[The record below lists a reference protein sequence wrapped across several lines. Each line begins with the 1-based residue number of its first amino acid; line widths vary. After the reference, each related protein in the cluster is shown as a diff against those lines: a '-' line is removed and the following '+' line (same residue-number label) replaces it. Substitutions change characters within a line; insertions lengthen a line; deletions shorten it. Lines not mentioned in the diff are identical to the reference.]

1 MEEKKYAQSIGGLWK
16 KQSKY
21 GEFLTGSIEVD
32 GKKINIILKENT
44 KKKSDKS
51 PDFFINENTY
61 KKDGITEA
69 FPNAKVVETK
79 AKQDGFVDEEEKDSI
94 PFSSSF

>member
-51 PDFFINENTY
+51 PDYFINLNDY

-69 FPNAKVVETK
+69 FPNAKVVEHTIDK
-79 AKQDGFVDEEEKDSI
+79 GNAFVGEEDKDSI
-94 PFSSSF
+94 PF